1 MSGVSHFQNLAA
13 EMVVN
18 QFDTVVRKMFA
29 AEGQVIGLKKK
40 ERKYKEIIRKL
51 LSDQPLTADEKAF
64 LKKEGMTVKK
74 G

>member
-1 MSGVSHFQNLAA
+1 
-13 EMVVN
+13 
-18 QFDTVVRKMFA
+18 MFA

>member
-1 MSGVSHFQNLAA
+1 MSGVSHFQNLEA

-40 ERKYKEIIRKL
+40 ERKYKEIVRKL
-51 LSDQPLTADEKAF
+51 LNDRPLTADEKAF
-64 LKKEGMTVKK
+64 LKNEGLTAKKE
-74 G
+74 